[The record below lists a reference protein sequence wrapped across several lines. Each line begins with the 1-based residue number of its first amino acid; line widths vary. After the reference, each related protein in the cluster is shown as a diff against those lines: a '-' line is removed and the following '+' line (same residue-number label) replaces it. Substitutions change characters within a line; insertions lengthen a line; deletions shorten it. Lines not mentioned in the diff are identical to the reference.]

1 MKHIKKFIIFHI
13 LFSFLFLTG
22 CKYFATPF
30 LPDVDFVIDRI
41 NSGASEIDYEKY
53 VRIEMYKS
61 RLLFD
66 HTTVEGGPDDEL
78 CNLIYDFRVI
88 NISNETIKVNLK
100 WFVPPELNPIIIA
113 GQKMEMLSPHEYREL
128 KPGEK
133 IHVEVGVLMKHY
145 NKLSEEEKK
154 IFHQYK
160 DTLYFELRINGK
172 RAYAKVSAE

>member
-41 NSGASEIDYEKY
+41 NSGESEIDYEKY

-78 CNLIYDFRVI
+78 CNLIYGFRI
-88 NISNETIKVNLK
+88 YNISNEPIKINYK
-100 WFVPPELNPIIIA
+100 KFVPPELSKIIIA
-113 GQKMEMLSPHEYREL
+113 GLEDEFYPPHRYLKL
-128 KPGEK
+128 KPGER
-133 IHVEVGVLMKHY
+133 IFDEGGVLMKHY